1 MTNSD
6 KPILRTKVSR
16 NELERRWKA
25 VRKTMRESGL
35 DFLIMQ
41 NYTDVLGGYV
51 KWFTDR
57 SARNNYPFSLIFA
70 RDEDMTII
78 AHGARVTSE
87 TGLPAGV
94 KKQIGVPALPS
105 LSFSSTFEV
114 EAMVA
119 ELEKYPDSRMGLV
132 GLGHIS
138 TATYNYLTKHLNP
151 AKFSD
156 ATELVDNIK
165 VIKSEEEI
173 QHLSELAALQ
183 DATLEY
189 ALTVIKPGRR
199 DFEVYADIMHQCLQT
214 GSSQVNLGVDSG
226 TYGEPPPAPFSGD
239 RNRVL
244 RDGDQIALLI
254 ESNGPSGYYT
264 EILRPVCIG
273 RVSPELQEQFE
284 ATKELQRIT
293 LGLLKPGTEPME
305 IWEANNRFLNKM
317 GYREEKRLLY
327 HGMGY
332 DMVERPCV
340 ELGETMKIR
349 AGMNIAAHA
358 TVASAKAFS
367 PLCENYIVTENGNYC
382 LHKSPQKIF
391 VV

>member
-1 MTNSD
+1 MASED
-6 KPILRTKVSR
+6 RPRIRTKISR

-25 VRKTMRESGL
+25 ARQAMKEANL

-41 NYTDVLGGYV
+41 NYTDILGGYV

-57 SARNNYPFSLIFA
+57 SARQNYPFSLIFA

-78 AHGARVTSE
+78 AHGARVINE

-105 LSFSSTFEV
+105 LAFTSNFEA

-119 ELEKYPDSRMGLV
+119 ELGKYRHSHIGLI

-138 TATYNYLTKHLNP
+138 AATYNYLVKHLNT

-199 DFEVYADIMHQCLQT
+199 DLEVYADIMHQCLQT

-226 TYGEPPPAPFSGD
+226 PFGVIPPPPFSGD

-244 RDGDQIALLI
+244 QDGDQIALLI
-254 ESNGPSGYYT
+254 ESNGPSGFFT
-264 EILRPVCIG
+264 EMLRPICVG
-273 RVSPELQEQFE
+273 RVSSALQEQFE
-284 ATKELQRIT
+284 AVKELQKIT
-293 LGLLKPGTEPME
+293 LALLKPGADPID
-305 IWEANNRFLNKM
+305 IWEANNKFLRKM
-317 GYREEKRLLY
+317 GYSEEKRLLF

-332 DMVERPCV
+332 DMVERPCIQP
-340 ELGETMKIR
+340 GETMKIR

-358 TVASAKAFS
+358 TVSSAKALAV
-367 PLCENYIVTENGNYC
+367 LCENYIVTDKGNIC
-382 LHKSPQKIF
+382 LHKSPQKIS